1 MGHTEPKV
9 KRLEE
14 SGDSE
19 EGGTGDKVIYH
30 KGGTGSCATE
40 RVRPYGEGT
49 RGRPRGEQRCHTTQ
63 ALLGKYCSER
73 GLQEKDTH
81 LCPLT
86 LRARHVSHTVLV
98 VEPLVPST
106 EVGPD

>member
-1 MGHTEPKV
+1 MGHTEPKE

-40 RVRPYGEGT
+40 RVRPYGEET
-49 RGRPRGEQRCHTTQ
+49 RAGPEGNRGATQ
-63 ALLGKYCSER
+63 HKLCLVNTALSEACKKKIRTYALL
-73 GLQEKDTH
+73 
-81 LCPLT
+81 P
-86 LRARHVSHTVLV
+86 
-98 VEPLVPST
+98 
-106 EVGPD
+106 